1 MKGKSRHK
9 HKGSSLR
16 IFSVYYFLLRFY
28 YPEPLLLQ
36 DVIHGIVYLMLLCW
50 SRCQI
55 LHALQGRMGDC
66 WFRLTRWQGNLRKPE
81 AISRRENIWIC

>member
-16 IFSVYYFLLRFY
+16 IFSIYYFLLRFY

-36 DVIHGIVYLMLLCW
+36 DVIHGIVYLMFLYLW
-50 SRCQI
+50 IHLEIHR
-55 LHALQGRMGDC
+55 LQKFLYG
-66 WFRLTRWQGNLRKPE
+66 
-81 AISRRENIWIC
+81 